1 MKLLHDVIFLAG
13 VAIQGYGLWLYWDA
27 LAYMVVG
34 TELMVLGLYAA
45 RPTVQSS

>member
-1 MKLLHDVIFLAG
+1 MKLVHDAFFLVG
-13 VAIQGYGLWLYWDA
+13 VALQGYGLWLYWPP

-34 TELMVLGLYAA
+34 TELMVLGFYAA